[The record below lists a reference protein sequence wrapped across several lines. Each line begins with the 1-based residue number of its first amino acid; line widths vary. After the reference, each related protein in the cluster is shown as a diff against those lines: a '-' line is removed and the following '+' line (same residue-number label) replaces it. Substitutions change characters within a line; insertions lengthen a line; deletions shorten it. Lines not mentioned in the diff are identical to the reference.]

1 MSQPLKRSL
10 HNGLNKVSGSES
22 RLCPLPCPPRGW
34 PRLRSSPPRR
44 RWRATRPLCR
54 RRRTPTRGRGRPGDR
69 TPRPK
74 IVAPLALPG
83 PALPPTNVWGV
94 GGCIDPACLLAQV
107 NTTAPR
113 EGESPSS
120 CRAGP
125 GVHRDAS
132 PLSVL
137 ARAHPVRGVYLSPG
151 AHSPWFISAPK
162 FCEGILEQ
170 PSKNLDSPPQ
180 GMCSARACTGLRLSL
195 PSDVTHLILHFLCC
209 YRGENPQETPGN
221 FPGWAADA
229 TMMPSWGWLA
239 AKYVC
244 ASASKSTRL

>member
-94 GGCIDPACLLAQV
+94 GGCIDPACLLARVDDQQH
-107 NTTAPR
+107 R
-113 EGESPSS
+113 EKGKAHQAAV
-120 CRAGP
+120 RA
-125 GVHRDAS
+125 
-132 PLSVL
+132 L
-137 ARAHPVRGVYLSPG
+137 
-151 AHSPWFISAPK
+151 
-162 FCEGILEQ
+162 
-170 PSKNLDSPPQ
+170 
-180 GMCSARACTGLRLSL
+180 ACTGMRLLSRCWQERTPSEESTSLQALTRRGSSLLQSFAKVSWNSRQKILTAPLRACVRHAPARAYACLSL
-195 PSDVTHLILHFLCC
+195 
-209 YRGENPQETPGN
+209 Q
-221 FPGWAADA
+221 
-229 TMMPSWGWLA
+229 M
-239 AKYVC
+239 
-244 ASASKSTRL
+244 